1 MQTAPIFKNERQLLW
16 LLAFTQF
23 TIIMDFMVMMPLGP
37 QIMSAFKIGP
47 AGFAMAVSSY
57 SICSGISG
65 LLAATYIDR
74 FDRRHLLLTT
84 YALFALSNLA
94 CALAP
99 TFPMLLAARAFAG
112 LTGGIMSS
120 LVMVIV
126 GDIIPPARRG
136 EATGIVMT
144 SFSLAAIAGVPIGIV
159 LGAHFGWATPF
170 YLLVLFSVIIWA
182 AGARLVPSLTH
193 HLNAKP
199 PLSKVLPDLF
209 ALLTAKPHLKAFL
222 LTFTLMASQMMI
234 IPFISPILVANYGV
248 QPQEI
253 SWIYMAGGAATFFTS
268 RLIGRLSDRYG
279 KHYTFRILAVF
290 SILPILFLTHMPALP
305 FIAIVLFFPIFMIAM
320 SGRMIPLQAL
330 LTTVPDASKRG
341 SFMSVNS
348 ALQAIG
354 SGCGAWIGGLLLAV
368 NKEGHIDHYGI
379 NGWIATLCVLFALF
393 WIGYVNASP
402 TQQRTANS

>member
-1 MQTAPIFKNERQLLW
+1 MQTAMGLKNERQLLW

-37 QIMSAFKIGP
+37 QIMNAFKIGP
-47 AGFAMAVSSY
+47 AGFASAVSSY
-57 SICSGISG
+57 SLCSGLSG

-99 TFPMLLAARAFAG
+99 TFPLLLAARAFAG

-126 GDIIPPARRG
+126 GDIIPPERRG

-159 LGAHFGWATPF
+159 LGAHFGWAMPF
-170 YLLVLFSVIIWA
+170 YLLVAFSIIIWL

-193 HLNAKP
+193 HLNTKS
-199 PLSKVLPDLF
+199 PLSKILPDLF
-209 ALLTAKPHLKAFL
+209 DLLTATQHIKAFI
-222 LTFTLMASQMMI
+222 LTFVLMTSQMMI
-234 IPFISPILVANYGV
+234 IPFISPVLVANYGV
-248 QPQEI
+248 KPQQI

-279 KHYTFRILAVF
+279 KHSTFRILAIF
-290 SILPILFLTHMPALP
+290 SIIPIMFLTHMPLIP
-305 FIAIVLFFPIFMIAM
+305 FIAIVCFFPVFMIVM

-330 LTTVPDASKRG
+330 LTTVPEASRRG

-348 ALQAIG
+348 ALQSIG
-354 SGCGAWIGGLLLAV
+354 SGCGAWIGGLLLTV
-368 NKEGHIDHYGI
+368 TPEGHINNYGL
-379 NGWIATLCVLFALF
+379 NGWIATVCVLFALF
-393 WIGYVNASP
+393 WIGQVSASQ
-402 TQQRTANS
+402 TQQRTASN